1 MKKLLTTNSQIDADL
16 IMGILEEEKI
26 VADLRYVGSGSYLNI
41 VGGDMGYAK
50 EVWVADSDYERAISV
65 LKETDFL
72 ENKQNEKTTEKELT
86 SKVVVARILA
96 AIMIFAVFISIIIS
110 FT

>member
-1 MKKLLTTNSQIDADL
+1 MKKLLITNSQIDADL

-72 ENKQNEKTTEKELT
+72 ENKQNEKIKSIRKGAFLLPCFCVKGCKFQFLY
-86 SKVVVARILA
+86 SK
-96 AIMIFAVFISIIIS
+96 
-110 FT
+110 